1 MGGVFILSIVKTHL
15 RLSGYFRLSP
25 ERHHH
30 HTCIDQAAR
39 PVSQSSAPGI
49 FTFGI
54 SSTAGGGG
62 GGAAAFDFFCRFD
75 FGAAP

>member
-1 MGGVFILSIVKTHL
+1 MGVVFILSIVKHT
-15 RLSGYFRLSP
+15 SGCPGIFASHP
-25 ERHHH
+25 SATTT
-30 HTCIDQAAR
+30 TCIDQAAR

-62 GGAAAFDFFCRFD
+62 GGAAALDFFCRFD